1 MDFKMTD
8 EQELLKENIREW
20 CACNI
25 TETMIQ
31 RWYSEHDMPD
41 EIAKSWIEAGFGY
54 MGIPEEYGG
63 TSCDRLT
70 LGIVVEELAR
80 ATGAHI
86 PFSLNA
92 LLMYDICEFG
102 NAEQIKMCM
111 DAFRETGYPNF
122 SLAISEPNAG
132 SDNMSMTTY
141 TKEINSKIHING
153 QKTWVT
159 NGEKCPYIF
168 LVAKDESPDTKN
180 SSMSLWLFPKDTPGV
195 TSAPVPRFCDGIEV
209 FSDMTFEDVVI
220 DKRCLLGERGR
231 GFMGLMKNFEMERC
245 MVMAQN
251 IGQAQ
256 ACMDDAAAY
265 VTQRIA
271 FGKPISN
278 FQLIQEKITDMEIKI
293 RNSRNLTYQTLWEID
308 NKMPV
313 QISAALM
320 KRYAGPATTQ
330 VCDEAIQIF
339 GGLGF
344 TKQTRVGR
352 CMLDCRGMMIGGG
365 TIEIMVHIAGRA
377 LAKKYAKAK

>member
-1 MDFKMTD
+1 MDFRLTE
-8 EQELLKENIREW
+8 EQELLKENVREW
-20 CACNI
+20 CAHNI
-25 TETMIQ
+25 TEEMLQ
-31 RWYSEHDMPD
+31 KWYAESDMPD
-41 EIAKSWIEAGFGY
+41 EIAKSWIDAGFGY
-54 MGIPEEYGG
+54 MGIPEEHGG
-63 TSCDRLT
+63 TSCDNLT
-70 LGIVVEELAR
+70 LGIVVEELAHT
-80 ATGAHI
+80 TGAHI

-92 LLMYDICEFG
+92 LLMYDLCEFG
-102 NAEQIKMCM
+102 NPEQIKLGL
-111 DAFRETGYPNF
+111 DAFRKTGYPNF

-141 TKEINSKIHING
+141 TKEIDGKIHING

-168 LVAKDESPDTKN
+168 LVTKDDSPDPKN
-180 SSMSLWLFPKDTPGV
+180 PSMSLWMFPKDLPGV
-195 TSAPVPRFCDGIEV
+195 TVTPVSRFCEGIEV
-209 FSDMTFEDVVI
+209 FCDMTFEDVVI
-220 DKRCLLGERGR
+220 DKSCLLGERGK
-231 GFMGLMKNFEMERC
+231 GFLGLLKNFEMERC

-251 IGQAQ
+251 VGQAQ

-265 VTQRIA
+265 VSQRIA

-278 FQLIQEKITDMEIKI
+278 FQLIQEKLTDMEIKI
-293 RNSRNLTYQTLWEID
+293 RNSRNMTYQTLWELD
-308 NKMPV
+308 NNKSV

-344 TKQTRVGR
+344 TKNSRAGR

-377 LAKKYAKAK
+377 LVKQYAK

>member
-1 MDFKMTD
+1 MDFSLTQ
-8 EQELLKENIREW
+8 EQELLKESVREW
-20 CACNI
+20 CARNI

-41 EIAKSWIEAGFGY
+41 EIAKSWIDAGFGY
-54 MGIPEEYGG
+54 MGIPEEHGG
-63 TSCDRLT
+63 TSCDAVT
-70 LGIVVEELAR
+70 LGIIAEELAHST
-80 ATGAHI
+80 AAHI

-92 LLMYDICEFG
+92 LLMYDLCHFG

-111 DAFRETGYPNF
+111 DAFKETGYPNF

-141 TKEINSKIHING
+141 TKEIDGKIHING
-153 QKTWVT
+153 HKTWVT
-159 NGEKCPYIF
+159 NGEQCPLIF
-168 LVAKDESPDTKN
+168 LVAKDQSPDPKN
-180 SSMSLWLFPKDTPGV
+180 SSMSLWLLSKDTPGV
-195 TSAPVPRFCDGIEV
+195 TVKPLPRFCEGIEA
-209 FSDMTFEDVVI
+209 FAEMTFEDVVI
-220 DKRCLLGERGR
+220 DKSCLLGEYGK
-231 GFMGLMKNFEMERC
+231 GFTGLVKNFEMERC
-245 MVMAQN
+245 IVMAQN
-251 IGQAQ
+251 LGQAQ

-265 VTQRIA
+265 VNQRIA

-278 FQLIQEKITDMEIKI
+278 FQLIQEKLTDMEIKL
-293 RNSRNLTYQTLWEID
+293 RNSRNLIYQTLWEID
-308 NKMPV
+308 NNRPV

-344 TKQTRVGR
+344 TKQTCVGR

-365 TIEIMVHIAGRA
+365 TVEVMVHIAGRA
-377 LAKKYAKAK
+377 LAKKYAK